1 MRSRTNANVYR
12 RAGASS
18 ANDDNSGSNGTVA
31 VESLDDECNGKDKL
45 RKRNKFKLP
54 PPPQMLSLTGTND
67 QTTCNNDI
75 ATDAVASAATQTAAP
90 IQQKQSSSN
99 NYVNQ
104 NPYQTSQPNF
114 SQISQPYK
122 PNNWYLNA
130 RNQQKRRERIKL
142 ILVAAS
148 SVIALMLLVFGCKQ
162 IQFHDH
168 GRSNRHQQHHH
179 EYHHHIHPMTG
190 AFESPIGFAKEHSPH
205 IDHSE
210 PILSKPKQPQQQQQ
224 QTQQQQQ
231 SSKES
236 HIDTKQP
243 PKQSHNIDSKQPPKE
258 SHIEIPQI
266 DTPEISSFVPVTKL
280 SNGRLLPLIGFGVAS
295 LSVNHK
301 EIPVIVNTLLQY
313 ASSESEGGGGIAMID
328 AVIDEKREIESNG
341 GSVLFSGNIRKNEEN
356 EEILEASMAK
366 TAISLVGRAITF
378 FGKESMSLHGDKGL
392 LRNAANKD
400 QSGYDPKYDYENR
413 LEIHLLIGLSDTEL
427 GREKTT
433 ATLRDIF
440 SELDELVPPFP
451 NNLDADDTQH
461 ETERSVLS
469 QIDRHVDLR
478 IHVLLRSPR
487 CQDQSDLIV
496 PCTKYTSPANYEK
509 LEKWTESYNVVEKLY
524 DKKLISGIGFDG
536 VYVEDVREFIQKCRI
551 KPQIYR
557 GDVYQALEGYGRR
570 MGVGNHISDGKELQQ
585 VLQDHNVTF
594 LSSNVAGHVLEN
606 KHLRPHAYGLLQHLG
621 SVLYHAHREYNE
633 QNGVDS
639 IISTNLKGGEYY
651 TVPRLILAY
660 LVKRK
665 VGVLPHAYKAEHLAD
680 DAPESVSSL
689 ASFLS
694 ERRLAEIGMALKA
707 MISEKDL
714 PEDHGLGMEG
724 EHDAAAVFHNE
735 VGQEVYLFRI
745 LDDIGSEKEVAIPPE
760 RGGIVEHGH
769 SAVII
774 ANPGDKFAV
783 YRADGKRIDNFL
795 TLNTVPGGA
804 VDFILQL

>member
-12 RAGASS
+12 RAVPSS
-18 ANDDNSGSNGTVA
+18 ANDDNSSANGTV
-31 VESLDDECNGKDKL
+31 SSPDDECNGKDKL
-45 RKRNKFKLP
+45 RKRNKLKLP
-54 PPPQMLSLTGTND
+54 PPPQMMSLANTNEES
-67 QTTCNNDI
+67 TCSNNSSVDTI
-75 ATDAVASAATQTAAP
+75 APSTVQTAAVQV
-90 IQQKQSSSN
+90 QQKQASSN
-99 NYVNQ
+99 NYVTQ
-104 NPYQTSQPNF
+104 NPYQTTSQPNF

-122 PNNWYLNA
+122 PNNWYVNT
-130 RNQQKRRERIKL
+130 RNQQRKRLRIRV

-148 SVIALMLLVFGCKQ
+148 SVLALMLLYFGFKQ

-168 GRSNRHQQHHH
+168 NDRGNHHKHHH
-179 EYHHHIHPMTG
+179 NHHDYHHHIHPMTG
-190 AFESPIGFAKEHSPH
+190 AFESPLGFAKEHSPQ
-205 IDHSE
+205 IDHSK
-210 PILSKPKQPQQQQQ
+210 PILPKPKQPQQQPNIIEQVPQ
-224 QTQQQQQ
+224 
-231 SSKES
+231 E
-236 HIDTKQP
+236 
-243 PKQSHNIDSKQPPKE
+243 SHNIDLKQPSKDSNSDLPR
-258 SHIEIPQI
+258 I
-266 DTPEISSFVPVTKL
+266 DDTSELTSFVPVITL

-341 GSVLFSGNIRKNEEN
+341 RNFLFSGNNIRKSEEN
-356 EEILEASMAK
+356 EEKLEVSMAK
-366 TAISLVGRAITF
+366 TAISLVGRAIIF
-378 FGKESMSLHGDKGL
+378 FGKENMSLHGDKGL

-400 QSGYDPKYDYENR
+400 QSGDDQKYDYENR

-427 GREKTT
+427 GHEKTT
-433 ATLRDIF
+433 AALRDIF

-451 NNLDADDTQH
+451 DNFDTGN
-461 ETERSVLS
+461 EMDRTILS

-487 CQDQSDLIV
+487 CHDESDLIV
-496 PCTKYTSPANYEK
+496 PCTKYKSLVNNEK
-509 LEKWTESYNVVEKLY
+509 LEKWMESYNVMEALY
-524 DKKLISGIGFDG
+524 DKNLISGIGFDG
-536 VYVEDVREFIQKCRI
+536 VYVEDVREFVQKCRV

-570 MGVGNHISDGKELQQ
+570 MGVGNRISDGKELQQ

-606 KHLRPHAYGLLQHLG
+606 KHSRPNAYGLLQHLG
-621 SVLYHAHREYNE
+621 SVLYNAHREYNE
-633 QNGVDS
+633 KNGVDG

-660 LVKRK
+660 LVKHK
-665 VGVLPHAYKAEHLAD
+665 VGVLPHAFKAEHLAD

-689 ASFLS
+689 ASFIS
-694 ERRLAEIGMALKA
+694 KRRLAEIGVALKA
-707 MISEKDL
+707 MISDSDL

-724 EHDAAAVFHNE
+724 EHEAAVVFHNE
-735 VGQEVYLFRI
+735 VGQEVYLFQVLNHMGI
-745 LDDIGSEKEVAIPPE
+745 EKEVAIPAE
-760 RGGIVEHGH
+760 RGGTVEHGH

-783 YRADGKRIDNFL
+783 YRADGKRIHNDL
-795 TLNTVPGGA
+795 TVNTEPGGA
-804 VDFILQL
+804 EDFVLQL

>member
-12 RAGASS
+12 RAVPSS
-18 ANDDNSGSNGTVA
+18 ANGSANGTV
-31 VESLDDECNGKDKL
+31 SPDNECNGKDKL
-45 RKRNKFKLP
+45 RKRNTFKLP
-54 PPPQMLSLTGTND
+54 PPPQMLSLANTNEES
-67 QTTCNNDI
+67 TCSSNSCSNNSSVD
-75 ATDAVASAATQTAAP
+75 TAAPPIVQTAAVP
-90 IQQKQSSSN
+90 VQQKQASSN
-99 NYVNQ
+99 HYVTQ
-104 NPYQTSQPNF
+104 NPYQSSQPNF

-122 PNNWYLNA
+122 PNNWYINT
-130 RNQQKRRERIKL
+130 RNQQRKRLRIRL

-148 SVIALMLLVFGCKQ
+148 SVLALMLLYFGFKQ
-162 IQFHDH
+162 IQFHDPD
-168 GRSNRHQQHHH
+168 RSSNHHKHHH
-179 EYHHHIHPMTG
+179 HHHDLHHHIHPMTG
-190 AFESPIGFAKEHSPH
+190 AFESPLGFAKEHSPQ

-210 PILSKPKQPQQQQQ
+210 PILPKPKQPQQEA
-224 QTQQQQQ
+224 
-231 SSKES
+231 SV
-236 HIDTKQP
+236 KQV
-243 PKQSHNIDSKQPPKE
+243 PKE
-258 SHIEIPQI
+258 SRIVDINVVDIKQPSKDSHDDLPRIH
-266 DTPEISSFVPVTKL
+266 DTPEVTSFVPVTTL

-301 EIPVIVNTLLQY
+301 EIPAIVNTLLQY

-341 GSVLFSGNIRKNEEN
+341 GSFMFSGNIRKSEEN
-356 EEILEASMAK
+356 EEKLEVSMAK

-378 FGKESMSLHGDKGL
+378 FGKENMSLHNDKGL
-392 LRNAANKD
+392 LRSAGSKD
-400 QSGYDPKYDYENR
+400 HSGDGQKYDYENR
-413 LEIHLLIGLSDTEL
+413 LEIHLLIGLADTEL
-427 GREKTT
+427 GHEKTT
-433 ATLRDIF
+433 AALRDIF

-451 NNLDADDTQH
+451 DNFDTEH
-461 ETERSVLS
+461 KMDRTALS

-487 CQDQSDLIV
+487 CQDESELIV
-496 PCTKYTSPANYEK
+496 PCTKYKSPVNDEK
-509 LEKWTESYNVVEKLY
+509 VEKWMESYNVMEALY
-524 DKKLISGIGFDG
+524 DRNLISGIGFDG
-536 VYVEDVREFIQKCRI
+536 VYVEDVREFVQKCRI

-557 GDVYQALEGYGRR
+557 GDVYQALEGYGRK

-606 KHLRPHAYGLLQHLG
+606 KHLRPHAYGLLQNLG
-621 SVLYHAHREYNE
+621 SVLYNAHREYNE
-633 QNGVDS
+633 KNGVDG
-639 IISTNLKGGEYY
+639 IISTNFKGGEYY

-660 LVKRK
+660 LVKHK
-665 VGVLPHAYKAEHLAD
+665 VGVLPHAFKAEHLAD

-694 ERRLAEIGMALKA
+694 KRRLAEIGVALKA

-724 EHDAAAVFHNE
+724 EHEAAVVFHNE
-735 VGQEVYLFRI
+735 VGQEVYLFRV
-745 LDDIGSEKEVAIPPE
+745 LDVMGSEKEVEIPTE

-783 YRADGKRIDNFL
+783 YRADGKRIHHEL
-795 TLNTVPGGA
+795 TVNTEPGGA
-804 VDFILQL
+804 EDFLLQL